1 MEKNVVY
8 GMYSGLALLMDIHYP
23 ETPNGYGVVHVSGSG
38 WTRGMSLDA
47 PALKESG
54 HVRIEGAPVVAAGY
68 TLFTINHRA
77 LPRFQYK
84 EIIGDV
90 QRAVRFVRYHAKDY
104 GIDPNKIGAWGGSS
118 GGHLV
123 SMMGALDGEG
133 DPDNESEINR
143 VSSKVQAVVAR
154 APAIDP
160 GGLGGS
166 ATVGLLLG
174 ARIREG
180 LDPMS
185 DEMRIARDA
194 SVLTYVTPD
203 DPPYLLLH
211 GDKDDTVP
219 LSQSERLRDALKKA
233 GVPVELVTIEGAAH
247 GPSMPGAKAPA
258 RLGERA
264 AKWFDKHLRG
274 MS

>member
-1 MEKNVVY
+1 
-8 GMYSGLALLMDIHYP
+8 MYSGLALLMDIHHP
-23 ETPNGYGVVHVSGSG
+23 ENPNGYGVVHVSGSG
-38 WTRGMSLDA
+38 WTRAMSLDA
-47 PALKESG
+47 RPLKESG
-54 HVRIEGAPVVAAGY
+54 HVRIEGGPVVDAGY

-77 LPRFQYK
+77 LPRFRYK

-123 SMMGALDGEG
+123 SMMGALDGDG

-143 VSSKVQAVVAR
+143 LSSKVQAVVAR

-160 GGLGGS
+160 GGLSGS
-166 ATVGLLLG
+166 ATTGLLLG

-194 SVLTYVTPD
+194 SVLTYVTAD
-203 DPPYLLLH
+203 DPPFLLLH
-211 GDKDDTVP
+211 GDKDETVP
-219 LSQSERLRDALKKA
+219 ISQSQRLRDALKKV
-233 GVPVELVTIEGAAH
+233 GVPVELVTIAGAGH
-247 GPSMPGAKAPA
+247 GPSMPDAKEPA
-258 RLGERA
+258 KLGERA

-274 MS
+274 R